1 MMEGAG
7 AQEQTKAQQDRSADV
22 DDDGGVTFGVGYQQ
36 QPEVTEIE
44 RQGKGKTPKLQTDT
58 KAGGRPY

>member
-1 MMEGAG
+1 MMMVVLHFKLSVG
-7 AQEQTKAQQDRSADV
+7 DD
-22 DDDGGVTFGVGYQQ
+22 DDDGGATFGVGYQQ